1 MVVGQTS
8 NTEDYQRRSAE
19 RNSMNSD
26 IIRRSGPGGCVVGNG
41 TGEVTELL
49 QQWRAGDPGAE
60 SALFELLLPDLR
72 KIAGCCFRGER
83 SGHTLQPTALVN
95 EAFVRLVRAKNID
108 WRDRGH
114 FFALAARIMRRYL
127 IDHARAQPSVQ
138 FLPMDGFPERALGR
152 RTPLEIAITVD
163 GLLNELEKESPQRRA
178 VVELKFFLGMTDE
191 ESAEALNLKLH
202 TLQRE
207 WHRARLWLY
216 TRLTVDHAN

>member
-1 MVVGQTS
+1 MTS
-8 NTEDYQRRSAE
+8 N
-19 RNSMNSD
+19 
-26 IIRRSGPGGCVVGNG
+26 P
-41 TGEVTELL
+41 GEVTFLL
-49 QQWRAGDPGAE
+49 QQWRAGDARAE

-72 KIAGCCFRGER
+72 RIAGCCFRGER
-83 SGHTLQPTALVN
+83 AGHTLQPTALVN
-95 EAFVRLVRAKNID
+95 EAFVRLARARNID

-138 FLPMDGFPERALGR
+138 FLPMEGFPERVLGR
-152 RTPLEIAITVD
+152 RTSLELAITVD
-163 GLLNELEKESPQRRA
+163 GLLNELEKESRQRRA

-191 ESAEALNLKLH
+191 EAADALNLRLH

-216 TRLTVDHAN
+216 QRLDGQNGNHS

>member
-1 MVVGQTS
+1 
-8 NTEDYQRRSAE
+8 
-19 RNSMNSD
+19 
-26 IIRRSGPGGCVVGNG
+26 VGNG
-41 TGEVTELL
+41 PGEVTQLL
-49 QQWRAGDPGAE
+49 QQWRAGDAQAE
-60 SALFELLLPDLR
+60 SALFEMLLPDLR
-72 KIAGCCFRGER
+72 RIAGYCFRGER

-95 EAFVRLVRAKNID
+95 EAFVRLARAKNID
-108 WRDRGH
+108 WQDRGH

-152 RTPLEIAITVD
+152 RTPLELAMTVD
-163 GLLNELEKESPQRRA
+163 DLLNELEKESAQQRV

-191 ESAEALNLKLH
+191 EAADALNLKLH

-216 TRLTVDHAN
+216 QRLAGENAQQS